1 MQKKFF
7 ILIVFAILLTA
18 CGTPT
23 ENITTTSPEPAV
35 TEDVT
40 QTEESTETPEPT
52 ETQSPSET
60 PETPAP
66 SVVSVELP
74 TTVSDFEE
82 FLSPTENEGEF
93 YVEFD
98 ENRGNALQLDRPNMP
113 AYTWYLNG
121 TQADTVREV
130 VIEFDLIETVPSLHG
145 EYYGFDRAFFV
156 NLHNFDTIPL
166 MPPWPDEAAY
176 SSHLLVFS
184 DTDRGV
190 IMSLPELG
198 VDLRQYA
205 QWDGN
210 HVTITVPYSEFQ
222 GASKNLTL
230 QFLPG
235 TTFGNLSVKVWGA
248 EGLNSGTIDEISQ
261 AVEYPER
268 DLLHDEIVPI
278 FPVPE
283 SEMIQIPAGRPMVED
298 MVFGQQAPREG
309 LVINPD
315 GSINMPVVFYDL
327 GEYENEVQGRYAVVP
342 EGLVSVFTTL
352 GASALFDAGQ
362 QRQVVDFVFE
372 HMIDENGQF
381 TGVYDIEQGK
391 MVAAE
396 RKVSAVPILS
406 AMLLNS
412 DVLTNEE
419 IDFIVNSI
427 IANDLVRVGDTLYY
441 APNGISEDGVMDLKL
456 SDFAVNERFF
466 SLLAEYSQDRGRLDE
481 EFGSAMLLEGFA
493 NSLKL
498 VLEGQERNE
507 TRLPSSELR
516 VYFSSDGRSYK
527 LEPSEIF
534 DINNPFFAIG
544 LSSFE
549 HFGRI
554 FEKFEF
560 IDNPNSFAATISSL
574 SGVKDGVYNESQEQ
588 VIREGEAMYAEMYN
602 AYTIGNTMYESWY
615 HIYNFLK
622 MQPSETAYAP
632 MYNVHTGELIGAWTP
647 DELYTDFHMLAPFIT
662 RFGTPATTM
671 NYFHLAGVFNDESM
685 VEETA
690 HLAAF
695 NYDMYM
701 SWILGSQSDN
711 YSNPDLYADMGFN
724 MWGFDSLRY
733 TLINPIPAT
742 QLTHSLYSTSG
753 TNMAREDWK
762 QYVMRKL
769 NEFIPDEENAI
780 SVDDDFPTFYD
791 HLPEA
796 TIVETE

>member
-1 MQKKFF
+1 
-7 ILIVFAILLTA
+7 
-18 CGTPT
+18 
-23 ENITTTSPEPAV
+23 
-35 TEDVT
+35 
-40 QTEESTETPEPT
+40 
-52 ETQSPSET
+52 
-60 PETPAP
+60 
-66 SVVSVELP
+66 
-74 TTVSDFEE
+74 
-82 FLSPTENEGEF
+82 
-93 YVEFD
+93 
-98 ENRGNALQLDRPNMP
+98 
-113 AYTWYLNG
+113 
-121 TQADTVREV
+121 
-130 VIEFDLIETVPSLHG
+130 
-145 EYYGFDRAFFV
+145 
-156 NLHNFDTIPL
+156 
-166 MPPWPDEAAY
+166 
-176 SSHLLVFS
+176 
-184 DTDRGV
+184 
-190 IMSLPELG
+190 
-198 VDLRQYA
+198 
-205 QWDGN
+205 
-210 HVTITVPYSEFQ
+210 
-222 GASKNLTL
+222 
-230 QFLPG
+230 
-235 TTFGNLSVKVWGA
+235 
-248 EGLNSGTIDEISQ
+248 
-261 AVEYPER
+261 
-268 DLLHDEIVPI
+268 
-278 FPVPE
+278 
-283 SEMIQIPAGRPMVED
+283 
-298 MVFGQQAPREG
+298 
-309 LVINPD
+309 
-315 GSINMPVVFYDL
+315 
-327 GEYENEVQGRYAVVP
+327 
-342 EGLVSVFTTL
+342 
-352 GASALFDAGQ
+352 
-362 QRQVVDFVFE
+362 
-372 HMIDENGQF
+372 
-381 TGVYDIEQGK
+381 

-406 AMLLNS
+406 AILMNS

-441 APNGISEDGVMDLKL
+441 APNGISEDGGMDLKL

-498 VLEGQERNE
+498 VLECQERNE

-554 FEKFEF
+554 FEEFEF
-560 IDNPNSFAATISSL
+560 IDNPSSFAATISSL
-574 SGVKDGVYNESQEQ
+574 NGVKDGVYNESQEQ

-632 MYNVHTGELIGAWTP
+632 MYNVHTGELIAAWTP
-647 DELYTDFHMLAPFIT
+647 DKLSADFPMLIPFIT

-711 YSNPDLYADMGFN
+711 YPNPDLYADMGFN
-724 MWGFDSLRY
+724 IWGFDSLRY

-753 TNMAREDWK
+753 TNMAREDWR

-780 SVDDDFPTFYD
+780 SVDDCFPTFYD

>member
-1 MQKKFF
+1 MQKIF
-7 ILIVFAILLTA
+7 LLLVAITIFLPA
-18 CGTPT
+18 CGIKPPPT
-23 ENITTTSPEPAV
+23 VNNPATLTEPTVTSITETGEATT
-35 TEDVT
+35 
-40 QTEESTETPEPT
+40 TETP
-52 ETQSPSET
+52 SKT
-60 PETPAP
+60 PKTSSP
-66 SVVSVELP
+66 SVVCVELP
-74 TTVSDFEE
+74 TTVSDREE
-82 FLSPTENEGEF
+82 FLFPTENEGEF
-93 YVEFD
+93 YVKFD
-98 ENRGNALQLDRPNMP
+98 ENRTLALQLDRPNMP
-113 AYTWYLNG
+113 TYTWYLNG
-121 TQADTVREV
+121 SQADTVGEV

-145 EYYGFDRAFFV
+145 EYFGFDRAFFV
-156 NLHNFDTIPL
+156 NIHNFDTIPL
-166 MPPWPDEAAY
+166 MPPWPDESVF
-176 SSHLLVFS
+176 SSHLLVFG
-184 DTDRGV
+184 DCDRGV
-190 IMSLPELG
+190 IMSSRPELG

-205 QWDGN
+205 EWDGN

-235 TTFGNLSVKVWGA
+235 TTFGNLSVNVWGS
-248 EGLNSGTIDEISQ
+248 EGLNSGTIEEISQ
-261 AVEYPER
+261 TVEAPER
-268 DLLHDEIVPI
+268 DLFHDEIVPI
-278 FPVPE
+278 MPPNDNIMKVA
-283 SEMIQIPAGRPMVED
+283 AGRPMVES
-298 MVFGQQAPREG
+298 MVFGQQATREG

-315 GSINMPVVFYDL
+315 GSINMPLVFYDL
-327 GEYENEVQGRYAVVP
+327 GKYVNEVQGRYAVVP

-352 GASALFDAGQ
+352 MHPAFFDTEQ

-372 HMIDENGQF
+372 HMIDKNGQF
-381 TGVYDIEQGK
+381 SGVYDIEQGK

-396 RKVSAVPILS
+396 RKVSATPILS
-406 AMLLNS
+406 ALLLLS

-441 APNGISEDGVMDLKL
+441 APNGISEDGVMDLNL

-466 SLLAEYSQDRGRLDE
+466 SLLAKYPKDSGRLEE

-507 TRLPSSELR
+507 TRLPSNGLR
-516 VYFSSDGRSYK
+516 VNFSNDGRSYK

-554 FEKFEF
+554 FEEFEF
-560 IDNPNSFAATISSL
+560 IDTPHSFASTISSL
-574 SGVKDGVYNESQEQ
+574 SGVKDGIYKESQEQ

-602 AYTIGNTMYESWY
+602 AYTIANTMYESWY

-632 MYNVHTGELIGAWTP
+632 MYNVHTGEMRAAWTP
-647 DELYTDFHMLAPFIT
+647 DELYTDYHMLAPFIT
-662 RFGTPATTM
+662 RFGTPATSM
-671 NYFHLAGVFNDESM
+671 NYFHLVGVFNDDDM

-701 SWILGSQSDN
+701 SWIFGSQSGD
-711 YSNPDLYADMGFN
+711 YTNPDLYADMGFN
-724 MWGFDSLRY
+724 IWGFDSLRH
-733 TLINPIPAT
+733 TLINPNPAT
-742 QLTHSLYSTSG
+742 TLTHSLYSTSG
-753 TNMAREDWK
+753 TNMAREDWR

-769 NEFIPDEENAI
+769 NEFIPDGENAI

-791 HLPEA
+791 HLPE
-796 TIVETE
+796 TEFLQTD